1 MIRPALLALFLSL
14 PSVPAVAATQS
25 YTITRFDS
33 VRLDAP
39 IRVVITSG
47 SGVTAWGEGDRE
59 ALDRVDMQVSG
70 NLLVIRMKPRPS
82 GTKGGGGPVT
92 LRLSTD
98 DVRRATLT
106 GGGSLLIDRMTGVRG
121 DVMLGGGGDLT
132 IGAVALDQ
140 FSVLLS
146 GSGRVM
152 LAGKAGRIDSRVSG
166 PGSLAGEALTV
177 RDARV
182 TSEGTGSIAI
192 TASATADVR
201 AYGSGDVTVGGK
213 AACTVV
219 HNGAGRVMCGGE
231 ER

>member
-1 MIRPALLALFLSL
+1 MIRAALIIAFAAL
-14 PSVPAVAATQS
+14 PVPTLAATQT

-39 IRVVITSG
+39 IRVAITSG
-47 SGVTAWGEGDRE
+47 KGVTASGEGDRE
-59 ALDRVDMQVSG
+59 ALDRIDMKVSG
-70 NLLVIRMKPRPS
+70 NSLVIRMKPRPS
-82 GTKGGGGPVT
+82 GQKGGGGPVT

-106 GGGSLLIDRMTGVRG
+106 GGGSLSIDRMKGTRG
-121 DVMLGGGGDLT
+121 DIMLGGGGDLT

-140 FSVLLS
+140 FNILLS
-146 GSGRVM
+146 GSGRVTV
-152 LAGKAGRIDSRVSG
+152 AGKAGRTDVRVSG
-166 PGSLAGEALTV
+166 PGTLSAEALTA
-177 RDARV
+177 RDARL
-182 TSEGTGSIAI
+182 TNEGTGSIAI

-201 AYGSGDVTVGGK
+201 AYGSGDVIVSGK

-219 HNGAGRVMCGGE
+219 HNGAGRVLCGGD